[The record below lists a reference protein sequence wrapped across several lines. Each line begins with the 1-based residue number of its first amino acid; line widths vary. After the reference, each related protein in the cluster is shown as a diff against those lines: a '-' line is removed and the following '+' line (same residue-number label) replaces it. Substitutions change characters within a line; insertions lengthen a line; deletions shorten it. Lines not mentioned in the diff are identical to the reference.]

1 MVQAGALHGGVHV
14 HQSMPAPP
22 PKAERTLPAD
32 VPGFVGRHDEL
43 ARLLA
48 AVTDAADGQVQAVA
62 VHAVDGMA
70 GIGKTALVV
79 HAAHHLAARF
89 PDGQRFIALRAH
101 APGQPRVDPAAALET
116 LLQADGVAAEQI
128 PAGLDARAGL
138 WRHRMTDKK
147 ILLVLDDAADTNHVT
162 PLLPAA
168 PGCLVLITSRRK
180 LTTLPGVTL
189 LALDILP
196 PDQAVELF
204 IERAGHRALH
214 EPEAVYRIT
223 ALCGYLPLAI
233 TLTAARL
240 HTHRTWTVTDIAD
253 DLTEAR
259 DRLAE
264 LASGDLAITAAFDLS
279 YHDLSSDRQR
289 LFRRLGL
296 HPGPDLDRYAT
307 AALDNTTLTQ
317 ARRSMEDLLEHNL
330 ITEPHRGRYRFHDLI
345 AVHARILATTDPK
358 TNQDAARDRLLDY
371 YLHTATAAARHL
383 PHHTS
388 PTSPTT
394 WPAPTHA
401 PTITNPEQAT
411 DWLTRE
417 QPNLVAATVWAAAHH
432 HPAAIGIPKA
442 LQSHLR
448 AHGPWDL
455 AQDLHHT
462 ALATARHIENQPA
475 QAHTLTN
482 LAIVQRLTGDYA
494 AAATNSQQALDI
506 SQQFGDPHGQA
517 DALNALAGVQQAT
530 GDYAGAAI
538 NSQQALDICQRLGQR
553 HGQADALETLAHVL
567 RATGDY
573 AAAATNAQQALDLH
587 QQLGN
592 PHGQA
597 DALNALARVQHA
609 TGDYAAAATNAQQA
623 LDLHQQLGNPH
634 GQAITL
640 NTLARIQHATGN
652 YAAAATTAQQA
663 LDISQQLGR
672 RHGQAN
678 VLNTLGLV
686 QQAIGDPTTAVATL
700 QQALDLFHDVGDP
713 DGQAETLNHIG
724 QIQLTTTTLGIA
736 HEQFTAALDI
746 ARRVHAPAH
755 EARAL
760 EGIGTYALRH
770 GRRDEGLAHL
780 RNALTI
786 CRRINSPNTV
796 RIEAALSHQ
805 DD

>member
-147 ILLVLDDAADTNHVT
+147 LLLVLDDAADTNHVT

-517 DALNALAGVQQAT
+517 DALNALARVQQAT
-530 GDYAGAAI
+530 GDYAGAAT
-538 NSQQALDICQRLGQR
+538 NSQQALDISQRLGQR

-686 QQAIGDPTTAVATL
+686 P
-700 QQALDLFHDVGDP
+700 H
-713 DGQAETLNHIG
+713 
-724 QIQLTTTTLGIA
+724 
-736 HEQFTAALDI
+736 
-746 ARRVHAPAH
+746 RV
-755 EARAL
+755 
-760 EGIGTYALRH
+760 
-770 GRRDEGLAHL
+770 
-780 RNALTI
+780 
-786 CRRINSPNTV
+786 
-796 RIEAALSHQ
+796 
-805 DD
+805 